1 MKRGNQANLFVN
13 THQEREEFLKLYEII
28 ANLNKEL
35 ISWMKLSES
44 KRSWLEI
51 K

>member
-1 MKRGNQANLFVN
+1 MKRESQVNPFVS

-35 ISWMKLSES
+35 IS
-44 KRSWLEI
+44 
-51 K
+51 